1 MPLSLL
7 PRRTTHISSMTWE
20 NLDPYA
26 TLEVEHLALPIEIKR
41 AYKRLSLRWHPDKN
55 KDAPKDAFAKVQFAY
70 KVLSDS
76 KRRRLYDELGRL
88 DEGADDDF
96 DWLSFFQGV
105 ATKISVESIEEDR
118 RLYVGSEEE
127 ARDIVDNFVY
137 YEGDFL
143 RLFEVIPHLE
153 FTEELEERVFN
164 IVEAEIAKLG
174 LSKEILNQWEKYRKS
189 RKTKVKRMLKKLAK
203 EAKEA
208 ETLKK
213 QIEGKADLKLLI
225 QLRNKA
231 RAEDFIAHMEAKYG
245 GGRGKKRTEPSDDE
259 FERTQRRLKVK
270 KETA

>member
-1 MPLSLL
+1 
-7 PRRTTHISSMTWE
+7 MTWE
-20 NLDPYA
+20 DLDPYA

-55 KDAPKDAFAKVQFAY
+55 KDAPEHAFAKVQFAY
-70 KVLSDS
+70 KVLSDT
-76 KRRRLYDELGRL
+76 KRRKLYDELGRL
-88 DEGADDDF
+88 DEGAEDDF

-105 ATKISVESIEEDR
+105 ATKISVEMIEEDR
-118 RLYVGSEEE
+118 RRYIGSDEETT
-127 ARDIVDNFVY
+127 DIIQNFVH

-164 IVEAEIAKLG
+164 IVEAEITKLG
-174 LSKEILNQWEKYRKS
+174 LSKEVLNQWEKYRKS

-208 ETLKK
+208 EKLKK
-213 QIEGKADLKLLI
+213 QLNGNGDLKLLI

-231 RAEDFIAHMEAKYG
+231 RADDFFAHMEAKYG
-245 GGRGKKRTEPSDDE
+245 GGRGKKRTEPSDEE
-259 FERTQRRLKVK
+259 FERTQRRLKVR